1 MSPMAREVNDQADR
15 GMGEGRTMRLPSAPG
30 PNADQDAYWN
40 GEEASHW
47 VAQLD
52 RYDEMLQPFNHHLLP
67 VAKVNRTDTTLDIGC
82 GCGATTLEAAQLAPN
97 GLVVG
102 VDLSR
107 PMIDFATDRARRT
120 VVDNVRFNHG
130 DVEVYPFNA
139 SAFDRAISRFGVM
152 FFGDPV
158 AAFSNIARSL
168 RPSGTLTFVCWQEP
182 LRNEWIA
189 VPGAAVAAHVP
200 LPDVTNADAPGPFSL
215 ADPDRIRDVLGQSGF
230 DHFEIASV
238 EVPLRLGATVED
250 TVAFLAT
257 TGMGRAMLADV
268 EAPTQ
273 TRALAAVSEALSPYE
288 SGDGVRLGSSAWL
301 VTAGRRP

>member
-1 MSPMAREVNDQADR
+1 
-15 GMGEGRTMRLPSAPG
+15 MRLPSAAC
-30 PNADQDAYWN
+30 PNPDQDAYWN
-40 GEEASHW
+40 GEEAAHW

-52 RYDEMLQPFNHHLLP
+52 RYDKMLQPFNHHLLGA
-67 VAKVNRTDTTLDIGC
+67 AKVDRTDTTLDIGC
-82 GCGATTLEAAQLAPN
+82 GCGATTLEAAQLTPN

-107 PMIDFATDRARRT
+107 PVIEVATERARRT

-130 DVEVYPFNA
+130 DAEVYPFDA

-152 FFGDPV
+152 FFGDSV

-182 LRNEWIA
+182 LRNEWLA
-189 VPGAAVAAHVP
+189 VPGAAAAAHVP
-200 LPDVTNADAPGPFSL
+200 LPDLTNVDAPGPFSL
-215 ADPDRIRDVLGQSGF
+215 ADPDRTRDVLDRAGF
-230 DHFEIASV
+230 EHVEIASV
-238 EVPLRLGATVED
+238 DVPLRLGATID
-250 TVAFLAT
+250 DAVAFLAT

-268 EAPTQ
+268 EAPTR
-273 TRALAAVSEALSPYE
+273 TRALAAVREALGPYE
-288 SGDGVRLGSSAWL
+288 SGDGVRLGSRAWL